1 VADKPHRRKSR
12 LMTGLS
18 ARLLILTMLFIM
30 LAEALI
36 WTPSISRFRK
46 IYLEE
51 HIVRAQLSTLAL
63 GPVDS

>member
-1 VADKPHRRKSR
+1 
-12 LMTGLS
+12 MTGLS